1 MFAFSYAT
9 LQLPMQLDRNPV
21 EGKAACAEGV

>member
-1 MFAFSYAT
+1 MLAYRITS
-9 LQLPMQLDRNPV
+9 QLPMQLDRNPV

>member
-1 MFAFSYAT
+1 MFAYRITS
-9 LQLPMQLDRNPV
+9 QLPAQLDRNPV

>member
-1 MFAFSYAT
+1 MFAPYAIS
-9 LQLPMQLDRNPV
+9 QLTMQLDRNPV

>member
-1 MFAFSYAT
+1 MFACSYPT
-9 LQLPMQLDRNPV
+9 SRLPMQLDRNPV